1 MSIKFTFPKNPRVGD
16 KVEILSTSD
25 TKLPVELV
33 GNAESGKDIMLIFPD
48 EIKEGIADGE
58 TIIASIKDKN
68 IVYTF
73 RCVSTL
79 SSHVW
84 LLEVG
89 AFSKEFLLTKS
100 TIESLA
106 TQVSEMTTNLN
117 NLENRITNLET
128 ELQNVQKILEAINGN
143 AA

>member
-16 KVEILSTSD
+16 RVEILSTSD
-25 TKLPVELV
+25 TKLPVQLV
-33 GNAESGKDIMLIFPD
+33 GNSESEKDISLIFPN
-48 EIKEGIADGE
+48 EIKEGVADGK
-58 TIIASIKDKN
+58 TIIASIEDKN
-68 IVYTF
+68 VIYTF
-73 RCVSTL
+73 RCISVI

-84 LLEVG
+84 LLEAG
-89 AFSKEFLLTKS
+89 AFSKEFLLTKN
-100 TIESLA
+100 TIESLV